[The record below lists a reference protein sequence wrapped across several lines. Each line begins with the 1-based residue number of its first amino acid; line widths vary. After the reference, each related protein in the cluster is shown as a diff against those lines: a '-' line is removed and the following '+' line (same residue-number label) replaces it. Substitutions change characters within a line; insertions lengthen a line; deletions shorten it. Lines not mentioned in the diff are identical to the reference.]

1 MNSFTSSS
9 TTTIIITLLLICFV
23 FLNRFVEGTQKSC
36 NVLDYGAKG
45 DGRTLDTNAI
55 QHAIAKCDTVLLP
68 AEYKFLSAPFNLT
81 SNQIFVVNGILL
93 ATTDPSLWPVVA
105 PLPSYPKPV
114 ENFGNMTLRYGAFI
128 GIFNSKNIT
137 ITGTGTID
145 GQGFIWWERSGRLP
159 GHKDTLKHTRGR
171 LIEPM
176 YSSDIVIKG
185 ITILNAPFWTI
196 HLYVCDNVLIEG
208 VIIAAPIYS
217 RNTDCID
224 PDSSTNV
231 YIRNCTL
238 SGGDDQIAIKSGQD
252 KAGRL
257 FGKPSINITVDNIRV
272 PHGDGIS
279 IGSEMSG
286 GIYNVVVKNI
296 KFNDVLHPLRIKT
309 GYGRGGTVSNVLFE
323 NVELAMLGQ
332 VSGTA
337 ITLDEY
343 DGNILPNASHAKDGW
358 PNVKNVIF
366 RNIHGGA
373 LTAGIFNCIP
383 ELPCTNIT
391 MENVSITSL
400 PGHGFVTCNNTI
412 HSTAINVKPKSC
424 F

>member
-286 GIYNVVVKNI
+286 GIYNIVVKIITKLDPKKLFLVTKNI
-296 KFNDVLHPLRIKT
+296 EKKLGRKKKKVNSPRICDIDILDYKGLNYKFSINNDKLIIPHPRLHNRNFVLFPLFEIEKNWKHPLKKTKIHDLIGKLDNSSLYSIK
-309 GYGRGGTVSNVLFE
+309 
-323 NVELAMLGQ
+323 Q
-332 VSGTA
+332 
-337 ITLDEY
+337 I
-343 DGNILPNASHAKDGW
+343 
-358 PNVKNVIF
+358 
-366 RNIHGGA
+366 
-373 LTAGIFNCIP
+373 
-383 ELPCTNIT
+383 
-391 MENVSITSL
+391 
-400 PGHGFVTCNNTI
+400 
-412 HSTAINVKPKSC
+412 
-424 F
+424 